1 MSRYDDDDGDWGGY
15 RGYGYGEPRRLIRP
29 ANGIRAK
36 SQRGPFGTSW
46 WAGRWIA
53 ALEGLVHAGRL
64 QRGRTY
70 ARNGQV
76 VSMDVS
82 TEGVTAKVQG
92 SSRTPYSVQI
102 RFKGFDDQVWG
113 RVIEAMSEQ
122 ALFAAKLLNG
132 EMPNEIEAVFAAA
145 GVSLFP
151 DRPGD
156 LITDCTCLD
165 YANPC
170 KHTAAIHYL
179 LGERFDDDPFLVFLL
194 RGRSKE
200 QIVAALRAL
209 RTGSAGD
216 AAEEPAAAEA
226 DEAPPLATNPAV
238 FWASPADLDAIALP
252 YTTPAVAAL
261 AFKGRGT
268 PPFYDGS
275 LDLPTAMERTYGA
288 ISAQVRAIVEGDGT
302 SG

>member
-1 MSRYDDDDGDWGGY
+1 MSGYDDDDDGSWGGY
-15 RGYGYGEPRRLIRP
+15 GGYGGYGAPRRLIRP

-82 TEGVTAKVQG
+82 AEGVEAKVQG

-170 KHTAAIHYL
+170 KHIAAIHYL

-209 RTGSAGD
+209 RTGSAD
-216 AAEEPAAAEA
+216 DVAEESGSAEA
-226 DEAPPLATNPAV
+226 DEASPLAADPVV
-238 FWASPADLDAIALP
+238 FWTSPADLDAIAPP

-275 LDLPTAMERTYGA
+275 LDLSAAMERTYNA
-288 ISAQVRAIVEGDGT
+288 ISAHVRAIVEGDEG
-302 SG
+302 

>member
-200 QIVAALRAL
+200 QIVAALRTL
-209 RTGSAGD
+209 RTGSPDA

-238 FWASPADLDAIALP
+238 FWASAADLDAIALP
-252 YTTPAVAAL
+252 YTTPSVAAL

-275 LDLPTAMERTYGA
+275 LALPAAMERTYAA
-288 ISAQVRAIVEGDGT
+288 ISAHVRAIVEGDGT